1 MKVAVIGG
9 GAAGFYAAICCKEFY
24 PKAKVTIYEKTN
36 KLLSKVKISG
46 GGRCNVTHDAKYP
59 SDLAKNYPRGGKQL
73 KKHFKS
79 FNNKHIIE
87 WFESRGVAL
96 KVEPD
101 GRMFPTT
108 DQSQT
113 IIDTFMKEVEQL
125 GIDIQLKSVVD
136 KITRRPEGTLEL
148 MVNGKEESYTS
159 VIIATGGSN
168 KRTNYSWLEKMGHE
182 IVEPIPSLFTFNMP
196 KERIIKLMG
205 VSVAQAT
212 ASIVGTKYVAAGPLL
227 ITHWGMSGPAILKLS
242 SIAARHLH
250 TVGYEFEV
258 AIKWSGDHSEEQ
270 LQELILS
277 GGQKLIKNNNPLELP
292 NRLWMYFLDRADIN
306 PDQVCSELSKKQKN
320 KLVHS
325 LYYDIYQVRG
335 KTTFK
340 EEFVTC
346 GGVSWDSIDAK
357 TLRSKAMPGL
367 YFAGEVLDIDGITG
381 GFNFQAAWT
390 TGWVAGQLG

>member
-9 GAAGFYAAICCKEFY
+9 GAAGFYAAICCKEFH
-24 PKAKVTIYEKTN
+24 PHASVTIYEKTT

-79 FNNKHIIE
+79 FNNHHIIK

-108 DQSQT
+108 DRSQT
-113 IIDTFMKEVEQL
+113 IIDTFMREVKKL
-125 GIDIQLKSVVD
+125 GIEIKMKSAL
-136 KITRRPEGTLEL
+136 TRIEHSEDQLEL
-148 MVNGKEESYTS
+148 SINDQKILFDA

-168 KRTNYSWLEKMGHE
+168 KRSSYSWLEDVGHE

-196 KERIIKLMG
+196 KEPIIKLMG

-212 ASIVGTKYVAAGPLL
+212 ASIVGTKYVAEGPLL

-242 SIAARHLH
+242 SIAARRLH
-250 TVGYEFEV
+250 EVAYNFEV
-258 AIKWSGDHSEEQ
+258 AINWSNNRSEEE
-270 LQELILS
+270 LRELIVS
-277 GGQKLIKNNNPLELP
+277 GGQKLIKNHNPLEFP
-292 NRLWMYFLDRADIN
+292 QRLWLYFLGRAGISAD
-306 PDQVCSELSKKQKN
+306 DVCAELSKKQKN
-320 KLVHS
+320 KLVHT
-325 LYYDIYQVRG
+325 LYYDVYPVKG

-346 GGVSWDSIDAK
+346 GGVSWDSVNVK
-357 TLRSKAMPGL
+357 TLQSNTISGV
-367 YFAGEVLDIDGITG
+367 YFAGEVLDVDGVTG

-390 TGWVAGQLG
+390 TGWVAGRLG

>member
-1 MKVAVIGG
+1 MAVIGG
-9 GAAGFYAAICCKEFY
+9 GAAGFYAAICCKERF
-24 PKAKVTIYEKTN
+24 PKAKVTIYEKTT

-46 GGRCNVTHDAKYP
+46 GGRCNVTHDARYP

-73 KKHFKS
+73 KKHFKA

-101 GRMFPTT
+101 GRMFPTS

-125 GIDIQLKSVVD
+125 GIDIQLKSAVD
-136 KITRRPEGTLEL
+136 KISRHQEGTLKL
-148 MVNGKEESYTS
+148 MVNGKEISYTS

-205 VSVAQAT
+205 VSVSQAT
-212 ASIVGTKYVAAGPLL
+212 ASIVGTKYVSEGPLL

-250 TVGYEFEV
+250 TARYEFEV
-258 AIKWSGDHSEEQ
+258 AIKWSGNHSEGA

-292 NRLWMYFLDRADIN
+292 NRLWMYFLDRADIH

-320 KLVHS
+320 KLVHT
-325 LYYDIYQVRG
+325 LYYDTYQVRG

-346 GGVSWDSIDAK
+346 GGVSWDSIDVK
-357 TLRSKAMPGL
+357 TLQSKTVPGL
-367 YFAGEVLDIDGITG
+367 YFAGEVLDIDGVTG

-390 TGWVAGQLG
+390 TGWVAGRLG

>member
-24 PKAKVTIYEKTN
+24 PKAKVTIYEKTT

-59 SDLAKNYPRGGKQL
+59 SDLAKNYPRGGRQL

-113 IIDTFMKEVEQL
+113 IIDTFMKEVERL
-125 GIDIQLKSVVD
+125 GIEIQLKSAVD
-136 KITRRPEGTLEL
+136 NITRRQEGSLDL
-148 MVNGKEESYTS
+148 MVNGKEVSCTS

-196 KERIIKLMG
+196 KEPIIKLMG

-212 ASIVGTKYVAAGPLL
+212 ASIVGTKYVAEGPLL

-242 SIAARHLH
+242 SIAARRLH
-250 TVGYEFEV
+250 EVAYNFEV
-258 AIKWSGDHSEEQ
+258 AINWSNNRSEEE
-270 LQELILS
+270 LRELIIS
-277 GGQKLIKNNNPLELP
+277 GGQKLIKNHNPLEFP
-292 NRLWMYFLDRADIN
+292 QRLWLYFLGRAGIN
-306 PDQVCSELSKKQKN
+306 PDEVCSELSKKPKN
-320 KLVHS
+320 KLIHI
-325 LYYDIYQVRG
+325 LFYDVYPVKG

-346 GGVSWDSIDAK
+346 GGVSWDSINVK
-357 TLRSKAMPGL
+357 TLQSKIVSGL
-367 YFAGEVLDIDGITG
+367 YFAGEVLDVDGVTG

-390 TGWVAGQLG
+390 TGWVAGQLL

>member
-24 PKAKVTIYEKTN
+24 PKAKVTIYEKTT

-59 SDLAKNYPRGGKQL
+59 SDLAKNYPRGGRQL

-113 IIDTFMKEVEQL
+113 IIDTFMKEVERL
-125 GIDIQLKSVVD
+125 GIEIQLKSAVD
-136 KITRRPEGTLEL
+136 NITRRQEGSLDL
-148 MVNGKEESYTS
+148 MVNGKEVSCTS

-196 KERIIKLMG
+196 KEPIIKLMG

-212 ASIVGTKYVAAGPLL
+212 ASIVGTKYVAEGPLL

-242 SIAARHLH
+242 SIAARRLH
-250 TVGYEFEV
+250 EVAYNFEV
-258 AIKWSGDHSEEQ
+258 AINWSNNRSEEE
-270 LQELILS
+270 LRELIIS
-277 GGQKLIKNNNPLELP
+277 GGQKLIKNHNPLEFP
-292 NRLWMYFLDRADIN
+292 QRLWLYFLGRAGIN
-306 PDQVCSELSKKQKN
+306 PDEVCSELSKKPKN
-320 KLVHS
+320 KLVHT
-325 LYYDIYQVRG
+325 LYYDVYPVMG

-346 GGVSWDSIDAK
+346 GGVSWDSINVK
-357 TLRSKAMPGL
+357 SLQSKIVSGL
-367 YFAGEVLDIDGITG
+367 YFAGEVLDVDGVTG

-390 TGWVAGQLG
+390 TGWVAGQVS